1 MSNNVIVTDYKYK
14 EINPMHFGFQDCE
27 KLHSHGPA
35 VRTYWL
41 IHYIVSGYGYYT
53 IGGREY
59 NLGPGEMFVIPP
71 FVETFYQA
79 DSENPWSYIW
89 IGFHADNGLPVEL
102 NDTIYCPEG
111 LAIFNRMKNCT
122 KRTNGRS
129 AFLCARLWELFDI
142 LLERK
147 DTPVDYVGQA
157 LDCIHSEYM
166 TPLTVD
172 DIASRLNLARCYFST
187 LFKKT
192 VGISPKQYLLNYRMT
207 VAASLMTD
215 MKKSITVTASS
226 VGYPDI
232 YSFSKM
238 FKQHFG
244 VSPSEYISK
253 HKKAP
258 H

>member
-1 MSNNVIVTDYKYK
+1 MNNVIVTDYKYN
-14 EINPMHFGFQDCE
+14 EINPMHFGFDDCE
-27 KLHSHGPA
+27 ESHAYGPA
-35 VRTYWL
+35 VRTHWL
-41 IHYIVSGYGYYT
+41 IHYVVSGYGYYK
-53 IGGREY
+53 IGDREY

-71 FVETFYQA
+71 YVETFYQA
-79 DSENPWSYIW
+79 DSKKPWSYIW
-89 IGFHADNGLPVEL
+89 IGFTAGKKLPVEL
-102 NDTIYCPEG
+102 EDTIYCPEALG
-111 LAIFNRMKNCT
+111 IFNKMKNCA
-122 KRTNGRS
+122 KKTNGRS

-142 LLERK
+142 LLERE
-147 DTPVDYVGQA
+147 DEHIDYIGQA

-166 TPLTVD
+166 TALTVD
-172 DIASRLNLARCYFST
+172 DIAGRLNLARCYFST

-207 VAASLMTD
+207 IAASLMTD
-215 MKKSITVTASS
+215 MKKSITVAASS

-244 VSPSEYISK
+244 MSPSEYISK

-258 H
+258 Q